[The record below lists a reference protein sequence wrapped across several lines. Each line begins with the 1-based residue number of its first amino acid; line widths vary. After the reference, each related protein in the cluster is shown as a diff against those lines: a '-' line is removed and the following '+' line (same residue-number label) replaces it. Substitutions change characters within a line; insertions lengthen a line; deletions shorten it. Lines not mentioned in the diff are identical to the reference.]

1 LRPVEFRDG
10 FVQQLA
16 ENFAR
21 LIPWI
26 CTVCVQ
32 YRFHRSQ
39 NSLHIGTIV
48 AVELKLQKT
57 IVQPLERRTRI
68 PRGRNKAGS
77 SATFVLHNRLTD
89 SRFTPAPSRISAQ
102 LRTIGWL
109 HQVCNR
115 VALSARLT
123 A

>member
-1 LRPVEFRDG
+1 
-10 FVQQLA
+10 
-16 ENFAR
+16 
-21 LIPWI
+21 
-26 CTVCVQ
+26 
-32 YRFHRSQ
+32 
-39 NSLHIGTIV
+39 
-48 AVELKLQKT
+48 
-57 IVQPLERRTRI
+57 VQPLERRTRI